1 MKQFSNLDHIKY
13 LDLSVYIRKSGS
25 FIEPLKLMV
34 TILSYLNPVTTLD
47 IYLEKNVN
55 SILNNVKWNP
65 NATIEISF
73 IVRWLCESKSKA
85 RCKGKH
91 YF

>member
-47 IYLEKNVN
+47 IYLEKML
-55 SILNNVKWNP
+55 ILFWTMSNRIQMVQ
-65 NATIEISF
+65 
-73 IVRWLCESKSKA
+73 LKS
-85 RCKGKH
+85 H
-91 YF
+91 S